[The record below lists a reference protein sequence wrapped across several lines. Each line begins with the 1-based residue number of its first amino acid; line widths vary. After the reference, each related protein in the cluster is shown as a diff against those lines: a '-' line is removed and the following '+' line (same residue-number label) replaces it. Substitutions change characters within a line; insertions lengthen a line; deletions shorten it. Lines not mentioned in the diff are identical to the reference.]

1 MSQQPYRG
9 QGPYGPQE
17 APEYLYG
24 TAAQQ
29 EGIDIGKILVP
40 VLSGLALVL
49 FLGIMALWRGKAV
62 TENELAKKRQE
73 NIDLRREKDD
83 LDKEIAVKKR
93 RLLLAGSDAFA
104 LLDESG
110 SVPAKSADD
119 WRAKCLDMERQRE
132 AWRRQAHLYR
142 QKLTQ
147 AEKDWMH
154 STEGISIPDKYIEE
168 EATEDG
174 GRQIRFRVVSKVN
187 IKLTNL
193 VGSIGFYQNDKLM
206 HEEPF
211 LVREIAPQSTV
222 DMVIR
227 VPDRL
232 LGYYEFAGHIK
243 AVGR

>member
-1 MSQQPYRG
+1 MSQQPYRWQG
-9 QGPYGPQE
+9 QYGPQQ
-17 APEYLYG
+17 APEYPYG
-24 TAAQQ
+24 VAEQQ
-29 EGIDIGKILVP
+29 GIDIGKILVP
-40 VLSGLALVL
+40 VLSGLALVM

-62 TENELAKKRQE
+62 AENELARKRQE
-73 NIDLRREKDD
+73 NTDLRRDRSNLE
-83 LDKEIAVKKR
+83 KEIAVKKR

-104 LLDESG
+104 LLAESG
-110 SVPAKSADD
+110 SQPPESAAH
-119 WRAKCLDMERQRE
+119 WRQQCLDMERQRE
-132 AWRRQAHLYR
+132 AWRKQAHLYR
-142 QKLTQ
+142 HKLTQ

-154 STEGISIPDKYIEE
+154 STEGISVPDKYIEE
-168 EATEDG
+168 EATDDG

-193 VGSIGFYQNDKLM
+193 VGSIGFYQNDKLV

-211 LVREIAPQSTV
+211 LVRQIAPQSTV